1 MIVELPA
8 VYTDDVVYDDTDSAA
23 IILLNRFPYPN
34 QVDVP
39 ADADFEIE
47 IHDLDALGTPSVP
60 ATIIT
65 VDGVIAFNG
74 GAFLNGWSGLMF
86 GNLSPG
92 AGVDDILRIELTPP
106 APFASLAVISVR
118 VESEVD
124 SSPIDETYS
133 YTVEDLTPPDIVT
146 AVATAQRTVVVT
158 FDEPVRALGDG
169 DPADALT
176 VGNYAFDAL
185 NDSVMPAV
193 MIEAIA
199 VTAISATE
207 FEITTDIEMTPLVE
221 YRLTVSNVEDLFGN
235 AI

>member
-8 VYTDDVVYDDTDSAA
+8 VYIDDVVFDDTDSAA
-23 IILLNRFPYPN
+23 IVLLNRFPYPN
-34 QVDVP
+34 QIDVP

-47 IHDLDALGTPSVP
+47 IHDLDGLGTPSVP
-60 ATIIT
+60 ATVIT
-65 VDGVIAFNG
+65 IDGVIAFNAG
-74 GAFLNGWSGLMF
+74 SFLNGWSGSTASLS
-86 GNLSPG
+86 SPG
-92 AGVDDILRIELTPP
+92 AGVPDILRIELIPP
-106 APFASLAVISVR
+106 APFPSLDVISVR
-118 VESEVD
+118 VESQVGAT
-124 SSPIDETYS
+124 PIDETYS

-169 DPADALT
+169 DLADALT

-185 NDSVMPAV
+185 NDSVTPAV
-193 MIEAIA
+193 TIEAVA
-199 VTAISATE
+199 VVALSATE

-235 AI
+235 QI